1 MSELFRTEMTVD
13 EVLIYIDQHSDQRFD
28 FTDGELVEVSPK
40 PIHGYIQSQLTAL
53 LVNWSKQNKVGYVH
67 TEVLHV
73 LDGNKFIPDISV
85 NAQTAHNQSHF
96 DTPPLVA
103 VEIRSDTQSR
113 ASQQRKAQEYIRRNT
128 PTVMLIFP
136 NEGIELYTKE
146 EIRSYKLGQTV
157 RDILGLDGLLID
169 VDDVLVS

>member
-1 MSELFRTEMTVD
+1 
-13 EVLIYIDQHSDQRFD
+13 
-28 FTDGELVEVSPK
+28 
-40 PIHGYIQSQLTAL
+40 
-53 LVNWSKQNKVGYVH
+53 
-67 TEVLHV
+67 